1 MQPGMVNS
9 VLPET
14 DSEQVPRE
22 KDEKNFEK
30 GVKKYVKPFEG
41 KRMVYYTYS
50 VVVWVHS
57 IKEHRSH
64 VDSFH
69 NDLSIFTWKPQKKRM
84 C

>member
-1 MQPGMVNS
+1 MVNS

-30 GVKKYVKPFEG
+30 RVKKYVKPFEG

-50 VVVWVHS
+50 VVVWVH
-57 IKEHRSH
+57 EH
-64 VDSFH
+64 
-69 NDLSIFTWKPQKKRM
+69 
-84 C
+84 